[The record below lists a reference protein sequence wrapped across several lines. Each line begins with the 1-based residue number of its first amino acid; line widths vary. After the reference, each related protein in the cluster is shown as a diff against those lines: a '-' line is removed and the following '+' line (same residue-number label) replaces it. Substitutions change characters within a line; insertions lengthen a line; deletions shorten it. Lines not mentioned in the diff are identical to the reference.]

1 MRGIDRKL
9 QIIKAAATGL
19 EGQPWD
25 RLIPLLN
32 TVKEVSGI
40 RGQIAH
46 ASPVQNQSMRI
57 HVRTENGRI
66 VEAVGV
72 EQIESRW
79 ELHKQAAKDR
89 SVFTAEDLLR
99 EYNRIDDLFGEM
111 IAFVKATSGN
121 GK

>member
-1 MRGIDRKL
+1 
-9 QIIKAAATGL
+9 
-19 EGQPWD
+19 
-25 RLIPLLN
+25 
-32 TVKEVSGI
+32 
-40 RGQIAH
+40 
-46 ASPVQNQSMRI
+46 MRI

-89 SVFTAEDLLR
+89 SVFTAEDLLG